1 MIGYEIKKIFAK
13 TSYKISLGLLL
24 IVTLVISW
32 LAIGYVDY
40 MDENA
45 AHHTGFSAAAKMREL
60 KGQWEGPITEEV
72 LCRVIRE
79 NAAVNATPEANS
91 DDVHQQNIAYARKQG
106 YQDIRTMITQAFCPF
121 REYNYYLPDSL
132 SESDMTRFYEGR
144 TSSLRTW
151 LYSDDAIDRFT
162 EAERTFLLTRY
173 RELETPYYYA
183 YSDGWEATLEYAS
196 SIIMITMLFIA
207 FYVSSIFSGETQTKA
222 DAIFFSTK
230 LGRSSAV
237 RAKVWAGFLVTTV
250 TYWAAVL
257 LFSVI
262 VFTVLG
268 LGGATCPI
276 QIWMGGWKSFYHLN
290 FIQMYLLTFIGG
302 WIGTLSI
309 TAISMAISAKT
320 RSSVLAVSVPFIIL
334 FLPSF
339 LGEIDGLADYLA
351 LLPEQLLSIG
361 QIVSAFHIYTIG
373 DTVIGSVP
381 ILFVVYSALYMLL
394 LPLMYG
400 VYRRTQLV

>member
-45 AHHTGFSAAAKMREL
+45 AHHTGISAATKMREL
-60 KGQWEGPITEEV
+60 KNRWEGPLTEDV
-72 LCRVIRE
+72 LRRVIRE
-79 NAAVNATPEANS
+79 NTANKATPEANS
-91 DDVHQQNIAYARKQG
+91 DDVHQRNIAYARTQS
-106 YQDIRTMITQAFCPF
+106 YQDIRTMINQAFCPF
-121 REYNYYLPDSL
+121 REYNYYRADSL

-144 TSSLRTW
+144 TSALKTW

-162 EAERTFLLTRY
+162 EAERTFLLARY

-183 YSDGWEATLEYAS
+183 YSDGWEAVLEYAS

-222 DAIFFSTK
+222 DTIFFSAK
-230 LGRSSAV
+230 LGRCTAV

-257 LFSVI
+257 LYSVI
-262 VFTVLG
+262 VFSVLG

-276 QIWMGGWKSFYHLN
+276 QIWLGGWKSFYNMN

-309 TAISMAISAKT
+309 TGISMVISAKT
-320 RSSVLAVSVPFIIL
+320 RSSVLAVSIPFIII

-339 LGEIDGLADYLA
+339 LGNLDAFSDFLGLM
-351 LLPEQLLSIG
+351 PEQLLSIG
-361 QIVSAFHIYTIG
+361 QMISMFNIYSIG
-373 DTVIGSVP
+373 DTVIGSIP
-381 ILFVVYSALYMLL
+381 ILFVVYTALYVLL

-400 VYRRTQLV
+400 VYRRTQLA

>member
-1 MIGYEIKKIFAK
+1 MILFEIKKIFSK

-45 AHHTGFSAAAKMREL
+45 EHHTGFSAAAKMREA
-60 KGQWEGPITEEV
+60 KSEWEGPLTEEV
-72 LCRVIRE
+72 LRKAIRE
-79 NAAVNATPEANS
+79 NASNNATPEAQS
-91 DDVHQQNIAYARKQG
+91 DDVHLNNIAYARTQG
-106 YQDIRTMITQAFCPF
+106 YQDIRTMITLAFCPF
-121 REYNYYLPDSL
+121 REYNYYLTDSL
-132 SESDMTRFYEGR
+132 SESDMARFYDGR
-144 TSSLRTW
+144 TSALKTW
-151 LYSDDAIDRFT
+151 LYSDEATDRYT
-162 EAERTFLLTRY
+162 EAEKAFLLTRY

-183 YSDGWEATLEYAS
+183 YSDGWEAALEYAS

-268 LGGATCPI
+268 LGGAACPI
-276 QIWMGGWKSFYHLN
+276 QIWIGGWKSFYHLN

-309 TAISMAISAKT
+309 TGISMVISAKS
-320 RSSVLAVSVPFIIL
+320 RSSVLAVSIPFIII

-339 LGEIDGLADYLA
+339 LGNLDAFSDFLGLM
-351 LLPEQLLSIG
+351 PEQLLSLG
-361 QIVSAFHIYTIG
+361 QMISMFNIYSIG
-373 DTVIGSVP
+373 DTVVGSVP
-381 ILFVVYSALYMLL
+381 ILFVVYSVLYVLL

-400 VYRRTQLV
+400 VYRRTQIS